1 MSTEALT
8 TFITKISED
17 RGLQDRY
24 KTDPDAVLSEFDLTA
39 EEREAARTEDP
50 ARLQALGVEERIAK
64 MASAVN
70 YCAGM

>member
-8 TFITKISED
+8 SFITKISED
-17 RGLQDRY
+17 ADLQGRY
-24 KTDPDAVLSEFDLTA
+24 RTDPDAVLSEFDLTA

-50 ARLQALGVEERIAK
+50 VRLQALGVEERIAK
-64 MASAVN
+64 VAPVN